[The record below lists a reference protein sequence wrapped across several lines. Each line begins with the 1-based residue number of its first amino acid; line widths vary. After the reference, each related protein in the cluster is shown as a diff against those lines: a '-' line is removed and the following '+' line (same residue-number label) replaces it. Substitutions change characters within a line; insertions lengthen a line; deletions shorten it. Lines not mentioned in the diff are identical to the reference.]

1 MGDINRYKPDF
12 SFDEDEAPVVEYP
25 REYEPTT
32 ASGIGI
38 GLAPDEITD
47 LLIKRAAWT
56 DLRDGYEHIK
66 LSLALTRVVAKQ
78 FHN

>member
-1 MGDINRYKPDF
+1 MGDINRSKPDF
-12 SFDEDEAPVVEYP
+12 SFDEDVAPVVEYP

-38 GLAPDEITD
+38 GLGSDEITD
-47 LLIKRAAWT
+47 LLIKRVAWT

-66 LSLALTRVVAKQ
+66 LSLTLTRVVAKQ